1 MRIKMDIS
9 DLKQTKALATAF
21 AKVLNVPSI
30 VLLTGDLGAGK
41 TTFVKEIV
49 AALGCNDLVTSP
61 TFTLLNTYDAKFPI
75 YHFDMYRLASAEEAS
90 SVGFEE
96 YFDKSRLDGV
106 CFVEWPEN
114 VDGLIKDVDY
124 VVEIKKVG
132 ETKRSII
139 IKEGAHVGN

>member
-96 YFDKSRLDGV
+96 YFDKSRLDGYV
-106 CFVEWPEN
+106 LLN
-114 VDGLIKDVDY
+114 GLKMLMD
-124 VVEIKKVG
+124 
-132 ETKRSII
+132 
-139 IKEGAHVGN
+139 